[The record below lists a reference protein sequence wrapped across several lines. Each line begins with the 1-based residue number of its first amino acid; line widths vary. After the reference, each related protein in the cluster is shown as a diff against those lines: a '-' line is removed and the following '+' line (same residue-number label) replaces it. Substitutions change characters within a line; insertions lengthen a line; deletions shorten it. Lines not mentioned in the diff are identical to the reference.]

1 MPDSIVGQEN
11 IIKLEASDMEEKLMR
26 IINCILRKED
36 RAELHKLDKNLSLR
50 DDLEFDSL
58 NLAELTVRIEDEFG
72 VDIFEDD
79 IVDKI
84 SEVIEKINGSGN

>member
-1 MPDSIVGQEN
+1 
-11 IIKLEASDMEEKLMR
+11 MEEKL
-26 IINCILRKED
+26 IKILNSILRKEG
-36 RAELHKLDKNLSLR
+36 RAELAELDKNLSLR
-50 DDLEFDSL
+50 DNLEFDSL